1 MNKELRRLRFSA
13 LLLGVMALSAAGCA
27 EKAESGGG
35 ATSAGATSAAGGSA
49 GGKALRAAVITDVG
63 GVGDKS
69 FNMMAWNGLQKAQK
83 ELGYQVQLVESRTL
97 ADYEPNIR
105 KMADQG
111 YDVII
116 TVGYA
121 LRDALEKAAP
131 EYSGIKFVIVDDEV
145 PNAANVQG
153 LKFREEEGSFLV
165 GALAGGMTKK
175 DKVGFVG
182 GMEIPLIKRFEAGY
196 RAGVQTLKPGAEV
209 LVKYTKSW
217 EDVAKGTELAN
228 IVFAQGADIIYH
240 ASGKCGLGVIQAAR
254 ERGPG
259 FWAIGVDADQDYLGT
274 ADPERP
280 APPSRVLTS
289 MMKHV
294 DEAVFLAC
302 QEVKE
307 GHFSPGTRNL
317 GLKEGGISMSPLT
330 YTKSDIPAELLQR
343 IDALKQ
349 QIIDGKLKP
358 PASAEELAAFK
369 GAPRG

>member
-1 MNKELRRLRFSA
+1 LA
-13 LLLGVMALSAAGCA
+13 LLALLAAGCA
-27 EKAESGGG
+27 QKTQESAAPPGGP
-35 ATSAGATSAAGGSA
+35 AAAGGA
-49 GGKALRAAVITDVG
+49 GAKGLRAAVITDVG

-69 FNMMAWNGLQKAQK
+69 FNMMAWNGLQKAQQ
-83 ELGYQVQLVESRTL
+83 ELGYQVQLVESRTK

-111 YDVII
+111 YDVVVA
-116 TVGYA
+116 VGFA

-131 EYSGIKFVIVDDEV
+131 DYSNVKFVIVDDEV
-145 PNAANVQG
+145 PGAPNVLG

-175 DKVGFVG
+175 EKVGFVG
-182 GMEIPLIKRFEAGY
+182 GMEIDLIKRFEAGY
-196 RAGVQTLKPGAEV
+196 RAGVQTVKPSAEV

-274 ADPERP
+274 ADPEHP

-289 MMKHV
+289 MMKRV
-294 DEAVFLAC
+294 DDAVFTAC
-302 QEVKE
+302 QEIQQGK
-307 GHFSPGTRNL
+307 FQPGTRVL
-317 GLKEGGISMSPLT
+317 GLKENGISLTPLT
-330 YTKSDIPAELLQR
+330 YTRSEVPAALLQR
-343 IDALKQ
+343 VDALKE
-349 QIIDGKLKP
+349 QIIAGKLKP
-358 PASAEELAAFK
+358 PATIQELETFRP
-369 GAPRG
+369 G

>member
-1 MNKELRRLRFSA
+1 MTELHRSQKSLIPIA
-13 LLLGVMALSAAGCA
+13 CLLAFLAAGCA
-27 EKAESGGG
+27 QKTEESASSSGG
-35 ATSAGATSAAGGSA
+35 AVAAGGPGAA
-49 GGKALRAAVITDVG
+49 GGKGLRAAVITDVG

-111 YDVII
+111 FDVVI

-131 EYSGIKFVIVDDEV
+131 EYSNVKFVIVDDEV
-145 PNAANVQG
+145 PGAANVLG

-175 DKVGFVG
+175 EKVGFVG
-182 GMEIPLIKRFEAGY
+182 GMEIDLIKRFEAGY
-196 RAGVQTLKPGAEV
+196 RAGVQTVKPSAEV

-274 ADPERP
+274 ADPEHP

-289 MMKHV
+289 MMKRV
-294 DEAVFLAC
+294 DDAVFTAC
-302 QEVKE
+302 KEIKE
-307 GHFSPGTRNL
+307 GHFTPGTRNL
-317 GLKEGGISMSPLT
+317 GLKEGGISLTPLT
-330 YTKSDIPAELLQR
+330 YTKSAIPAALLQR
-343 IDALKQ
+343 VDALKQ
-349 QIIDGKLKP
+349 QIIAGKLKP
-358 PASAEELAAFK
+358 PATIKELETFRP
-369 GAPRG
+369 GANS

>member
-1 MNKELRRLRFSA
+1 MTELLRRNQKSWILIACLLAIA
-13 LLLGVMALSAAGCA
+13 LVAGCSQ
-27 EKAESGGG
+27 KAEETTASPPGG
-35 ATSAGATSAAGGSA
+35 AGSA
-49 GGKALRAAVITDVG
+49 TGPGAVGGKGLRAAVITDVG

-83 ELGYQVQLVESRTL
+83 ELGYQVQLVESRTK

-105 KMADQG
+105 RMADQG
-111 YDVII
+111 YDVVVA
-116 TVGYA
+116 VGFA

-131 EYSGIKFVIVDDEV
+131 EYSNVKFVIVDDEV
-145 PNAANVQG
+145 PGAANVLG

-175 DKVGFVG
+175 EKVGFVG
-182 GMEIPLIKRFEAGY
+182 GMEIDLIKRFEAGY
-196 RAGVQTLKPGAEV
+196 RAGVQTVKPSAEV

-228 IVFAQGADIIYH
+228 IVFGQGADIIYH
-240 ASGKCGLGVIQAAR
+240 ASGKCGLGVIQAAK

-274 ADPERP
+274 ADPEHP

-294 DEAVFLAC
+294 DDAVFSAC
-302 QEVKE
+302 QEIKQ
-307 GHFSPGTRNL
+307 GHFTPGTRVL
-317 GLKEGGISMSPLT
+317 GLKEAGISLTPLT
-330 YTKSDIPAELLQR
+330 YTKSEIPAALLQR
-343 IDALKQ
+343 VDALKQ
-349 QIIDGKLKP
+349 QIIAGKLKP
-358 PASAEELAAFK
+358 PATIKELEAFRP
-369 GAPRG
+369 G